1 MLPLIRA
8 APATHAVFCFSSSNR
23 QEIRMSNTPAIIDT
37 EAVKARMLVVRGQP
51 TLLAGV
57 VGDNLRTVGL
67 KPFSPWY
74 ALRTAANR

>member
-1 MLPLIRA
+1 MIGRKVERKLQSFFREDK
-8 APATHAVFCFSSSNR
+8 HG
-23 QEIRMSNTPAIIDT
+23 
-37 EAVKARMLVVRGQP
+37 RMLVVRGQP

-57 VGDNLRTVGL
+57 VGDNLRTVGH